1 MAYTRTDL
9 EQLEAAIK
17 SGTLS
22 VQYAD
27 RRVQYQSL
35 GELRAARRE
44 ILAEIERAER
54 PRRTRR
60 VIRMTQTGQ
69 GFF

>member
-9 EQLEAAIK
+9 LQLEAAIK

-22 VQYAD
+22 VQYGD

-35 GELRAARRE
+35 SELRAARRE
-44 ILAEIERAER
+44 ILAEIVAGER
-54 PRRTRR
+54 PRRPS
-60 VIRMTQTGQ
+60 RMVRLTQTGR
-69 GFF
+69 GF